1 MNKDE
6 IRKHHDLKSTP
17 DHFQPVLQGLKTFEI
32 RRNDRDFQVG
42 DSVTLR
48 EYDRRTGA
56 YSGATLSGIIGFI
69 DDYEQKEGYVVFGLV
84 LKGLYIV

>member
-1 MNKDE
+1 MNKDA

-17 DHFQPVLQGLKTFEI
+17 EHFLPVLEGLKTFEI
-32 RRNDRDFQVG
+32 RKNDRDFQPG

-48 EYDRRTGA
+48 EYDPQTNT
-56 YSGATLSGIIGFI
+56 YSGATLSGIIGYV
-69 DDYEQKEGYVVFGLV
+69 DDYEQKEGYVVFGLT